1 MTWAGFKYA
10 HVDELHSFLRDALV
24 QFGEARTHPTVSLG
38 TACLVP
44 QIGTW
49 YWCLRGVKNRSVA
62 LDPRECKRLTSSS
75 VVVRAGDAPKVA
87 VAEVQGGFPV
97 WDLQT
102 SGLERSG
109 SSSGASG

>member
-38 TACLVP
+38 AIYISAWCPRCLCP
-44 QIGTW
+44 
-49 YWCLRGVKNRSVA
+49 RGVKNRSVA

-75 VVVRAGDAPKVA
+75 VVACAGDAPKVA

>member
-1 MTWAGFKYA
+1 MRTWTSCTPSSATPLSSS
-10 HVDELHSFLRDALV
+10 VRLRIQPL
-24 QFGEARTHPTVSLG
+24 GTVSLG

-44 QIGTW
+44 QSVPGAR
-49 YWCLRGVKNRSVA
+49 CPRDVKNRSVA
-62 LDPRECKRLTSSS
+62 LDPRECKRLTFSS
-75 VVVRAGDAPKVA
+75 VVVVRSGDAPKVA